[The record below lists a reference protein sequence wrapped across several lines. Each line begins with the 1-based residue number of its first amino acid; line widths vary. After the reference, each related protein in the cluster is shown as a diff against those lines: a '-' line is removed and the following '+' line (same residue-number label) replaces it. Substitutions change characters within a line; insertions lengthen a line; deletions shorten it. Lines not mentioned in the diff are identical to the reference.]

1 VSQHPVV
8 NDGRYR
14 RAAYHL
20 LPLPAHVQQCLQ
32 LLGGIAAA
40 SERVSLHH
48 LTGRLTWE
56 TSHAVKPARK
66 ARTAAGWC
74 ANTKPEGVKAM
85 PAERDPSKN
94 LPVPDSRND
103 PSRMDDFQVIA
114 ERQRVMANLAALTDQ
129 YRALN
134 QEIQRRDTLKW
145 MLAR

>member
-1 VSQHPVV
+1 
-8 NDGRYR
+8 
-14 RAAYHL
+14 
-20 LPLPAHVQQCLQ
+20 
-32 LLGGIAAA
+32 
-40 SERVSLHH
+40 
-48 LTGRLTWE
+48 
-56 TSHAVKPARK
+56 
-66 ARTAAGWC
+66 
-74 ANTKPEGVKAM
+74 M